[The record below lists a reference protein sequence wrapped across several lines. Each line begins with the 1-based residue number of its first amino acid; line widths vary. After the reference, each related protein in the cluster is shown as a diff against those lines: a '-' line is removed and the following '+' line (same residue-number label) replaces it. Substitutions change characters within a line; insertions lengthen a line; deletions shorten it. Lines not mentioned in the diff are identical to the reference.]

1 MGLQKGRGY
10 LNVRKTKKTLAMLL
24 TLALSVGAMSGCGDS
39 QEENGGN
46 PASGG
51 ENRGGNTAAGEPGQ
65 ESRDENSD
73 NFSDS
78 DDYNDVSGGDD
89 WNEEQQE
96 NAIRENGSLPEDAD
110 DLTDEERAYYA
121 EAVFR
126 AVQELDIETLTLYS
140 DKEDRVS
147 FFESVKNDAEA
158 CAFWNEVVG
167 SMYYYGSCDVVLHK
181 APNYML
187 GKWFEEM
194 EAQNAELPDDTGDI
208 PKEQV
213 LDIFNK
219 YYADAPYVAGSI
231 MDEIS
236 IRIVDG
242 YFKCNLNYIFDD
254 FIGSTNEIAGWGE
267 TINYGRLLFGEKG
280 SFGLGYD
287 YIREDIPQYETL
299 LSLNLDENI
308 KLIDAMDES
317 EKDDTSL
324 FYRTYLNYYKN
335 NEEARAVI
343 QKYLDES
350 CFGVRTLS
358 IVYLYYPA
366 DFSETYPYYQIPA
379 EEQEKLAGVR
389 VYAEC
394 PIFEYP
400 NRFGNC
406 FSFFYDIA
414 RMLEK
419 RGEISSAE

>member
-1 MGLQKGRGY
+1 M
-10 LNVRKTKKTLAMLL
+10 RKTKKMLAMLL
-24 TLALSVGAMSGCGDS
+24 TLALSAGALTGCGDS
-39 QEENGGN
+39 SEENGGN
-46 PASGG
+46 PVLG
-51 ENRGGNTAAGEPGQ
+51 EENQGGNSAAGEPVG
-65 ESRDENSD
+65 ENQSGNSSNSPD
-73 NFSDS
+73 YDS
-78 DDYNDVSGGDD
+78 DYDASDD
-89 WNEEQQE
+89 DDGNEEQPE
-96 NAIRENGSLPEDAD
+96 NVIRENGNLPEDAD
-110 DLTDEERAYYA
+110 DLTDEELAYYT
-121 EAVFR
+121 EAVFK
-126 AVQELDIETLTLYS
+126 AVQDLDIDTLKLYS
-140 DKEDRVS
+140 DKEDRVA

-158 CAFWNEVVG
+158 AAFWNEVVG

-194 EAQNAELPDDTGDI
+194 EAQNAELPDDTGKI

-231 MDEIS
+231 TDEIS

-242 YFKCNLNYIFDD
+242 YFKCNLNYIFED
-254 FIGSTNEIAGWGE
+254 FIGSTSEIAGWGE
-267 TINYGRLLFGEKG
+267 TINYGRFLFGEKG

-308 KLIDAMDES
+308 KVIDGMDES
-317 EKDDTSL
+317 ERDETGS
-324 FYRTYLNYYKN
+324 YYQTYLKYYKN
-335 NEEARAVI
+335 NEESRAVL
-343 QKYLDES
+343 QKYLDEN

-366 DFSETYPYYQIPA
+366 DFSETYPYYRIPA
-379 EEQEKLAGVR
+379 EEQAKLAGVK